1 MGACCLICCC
11 FNGNKERSP
20 WVSRQFGFISLQHR
34 PFNSDPRLRSLAKSA
49 STSAWHCAPDIA
61 AQQMAAFGVT
71 TEVADTLSIRRS

>member
-34 PFNSDPRLRSLAKSA
+34 PFNSDPGLQSLAKNSRFDLGLALRVRYCGA
-49 STSAWHCAPDIA
+49 SK
-61 AQQMAAFGVT
+61 
-71 TEVADTLSIRRS
+71 